1 MNSKTQS
8 VGEEMDYDIEK
19 TAKDGFLAF
28 FLETTEPYINQLP
41 GYDICTLGKWLSKV
55 YKMDIYSMKTYLLLM
70 HHMIRKGN
78 LASPFNEDPAKV
90 ILNKFEPENFF
101 TEFDTPAMN
110 NLVRKASQKAMQNK
124 QAAHGR
130 ETNGECA
137 ATIRGL
143 ETNVECPVSDRT
155 FKVQGR
161 TSRPLVRNQFVI
173 PRRDMA
179 YTSYANGHQSRSQ
192 SQPRENASYCVENR
206 RSASSDRCYGQ
217 NSVCYDKTS
226 FNMPDHDMP
235 GWPAT
240 STPRKNAAHRPL
252 FPLSPISRQQPSR
265 IRIPPEARDYVL
277 RQAQRV
283 LDEQERDW
291 YNTPCCPSGTYVSSQ
306 VQGSVR
312 KSKIPVLQKQCQ
324 GPCAR

>member
-1 MNSKTQS
+1 MNSKRQS
-8 VGEEMDYDIEK
+8 VGQEMDYNIEK

-55 YKMDIYSMKTYLLLM
+55 YKMDIYSMKTYLLLL

-78 LASPFNEDPAKV
+78 LVSPFNEDPAKV

-110 NLVRKASQKAMQNK
+110 NLVRKASQKAMAEAVQNQ
-124 QAAHGR
+124 QAASNLHGR
-130 ETNGECA
+130 EINGECPA
-137 ATIRGL
+137 
-143 ETNVECPVSDRT
+143 SDRT

-161 TSRPLVRNQFVI
+161 TSRSLVRNQFVI
-173 PRRDMA
+173 PRRDTP
-179 YTSYANGHQSRSQ
+179 YTSCANGHQSRSQ
-192 SQPRENASYCVENR
+192 SQPRENVSCCVEDR

-217 NSVCYDKTS
+217 NSVCYDKSS

-252 FPLSPISRQQPSR
+252 FPLSPVARHQPSR

-291 YNTPCCPSGTYVSSQ
+291 YNTPCCPSRTFVSSQ
-306 VQGSVR
+306 LQGSVR
-312 KSKIPVLQKQCQ
+312 KSKIPILQKQCQ